1 MIIASKAQRRKQG
14 SRAHK
19 HQSAQKL
26 ERERERESH
35 PFVLQPKEGWMK
47 ARMKGRE
54 RVKACV

>member
-35 PFVLQPKEGWMK
+35 PFVLQRK
-47 ARMKGRE
+47 KGGRG
-54 RVKACV
+54 

>member
-1 MIIASKAQRRKQG
+1 MIIASKAQRQKQG

-35 PFVLQPKEGWMK
+35 PLVLQPKEGW

>member
-35 PFVLQPKEGWMK
+35 PLVLQPKEGW